1 MMKKIIV
8 RKEAEH
14 RETIAATFENTN
26 PEMARRALGK
36 EKFIKHATIPSQEE
50 AVFGCAGGLHAKK
63 DANYYCPAF
72 VIPMPKTQTYRDV
85 IFCTDIHN
93 LSDGTDYIGVKI
105 NDAITGQTLLEPTYT
120 SSPVGG
126 FGHTRLN
133 VHIPKISKSLLL
145 DIHIGINLSG
155 SFAEQ
160 SGFRIALQVS
170 GATAVAEYSTDELDI
185 VYPNTNDITVYP
197 TDKPYPIATALWLY
211 LLAAPE
217 EEYDLRLLPIL
228 RLQGEPIEG
237 SEVRLWAMNG
247 GYYKSAVDLRWSAFA
262 VDEAYWELTPIDEDI
277 PLGYHSGVITRKGY
291 AVRLPEELE
300 DDFAITF
307 YFALGNQPSWW
318 KPWDWKA
325 DEALMLAWGR
335 HPDYY
340 LDVLRAGVIN
350 FKPIGEDEL
359 IAYAEEFIEESNHR
373 GAVGAYPATIYY
385 DQKPLGG
392 ALDTYVITPSYSPI
406 APLVAAVII
415 VAAVSASAI
424 AIGFVV
430 MNIIRMRHEEVM
442 KYDDQSLFDNRR
454 FETPGERIEYDQAN
468 YGDEMKDAGLWPD
481 EFYDPVTGE
490 KLPEWVDTP
499 VEEYKWLKAKHPEFV
514 KDMYGE
520 ETVAK
525 LTITTKRW
533 NIPTVL
539 PVTIELQY
547 YEGPPVVGEWKDVK
561 GYPKEVDA
569 NPSEHT
575 DFVATR
581 DHRVRVTRGK
591 RILTELCS
599 GWKKVG
605 TPEEFGDKK
614 ITLSMRRR
622 LVIGGEEED

>member
-8 RKEAEH
+8 RKEVEH
-14 RETIAATFENTN
+14 KGGIAATFENIN
-26 PEMARRALGK
+26 PEIARRALGK
-36 EKFIKHATIPSQEE
+36 EKFIKRATIPSAEE

-63 DANYYCPAF
+63 GANYYCPAF

-85 IFCTDIHN
+85 ILCTDIHN
-93 LSDGTDYIGVKI
+93 LSDGTDYIGIKVT
-105 NDAITGQTLLEPTYT
+105 DAITGQTLLEPTYT
-120 SSPVGG
+120 SAPVGG
-126 FGHTRLN
+126 FKHIRSNLY
-133 VHIPKISKSLLL
+133 IPKISKSLLF
-145 DIHIGINLSG
+145 DIHIGIKLGG
-155 SFAEQ
+155 SFVEK
-160 SGFRIALQVS
+160 SRFRVALQVS
-170 GATAVAEYSTDELDI
+170 GTAAVAEYSTDELDI

-197 TDKPYPIATALWLY
+197 ADKPYPIATTLWLY
-211 LLAAPE
+211 LLAAPDE
-217 EEYDLRLLPIL
+217 EHDLRLLPIL
-228 RLQGEPIEG
+228 RLQGEPIKG

-247 GYYKSAVDLRWSAFA
+247 GYYQSAVDLRWSAFA
-262 VDEAYWELTPIDEDI
+262 VDEAYWELTPIAEDM
-277 PLGYHSGVITRKGY
+277 PLGYHSGIITRKGY
-291 AVRLPEELE
+291 AVQPPEKVE

-307 YFALGNQPSWW
+307 YFALGNQTDWW

-350 FKPIGEDEL
+350 YTTIGEDEL
-359 IAYAEEFIEESNHR
+359 IAYAEKFVEESNHR
-373 GAVGAYPATIYY
+373 GAVGAYPTMIYY
-385 DQKPLGG
+385 DQKLLGG
-392 ALDTYVITPSYSPI
+392 ALDTYVIAPSYSPM
-406 APLVAAVII
+406 APAVAHAI
-415 VAAVSASAI
+415 VAVAI
-424 AIGFVV
+424 AAGLSVIGFVV
-430 MNIIRMRHEEVM
+430 LNVVRMRHEEVL
-442 KYDDQSLFDNRR
+442 KYDDQSLFDAHR

-499 VEEYKWLKAKHPEFV
+499 VEEYKWLIANHPEFV
-514 KDMYGE
+514 KDVYGV

-533 NIPTVL
+533 NIPTML

-547 YEGPPVVGEWKDVK
+547 HEGPPLVGEWKDVK
-561 GYPKEVDA
+561 DYPKEVDE

-591 RILTELCS
+591 RIITELCS

-614 ITLSMRRR
+614 ISLSMRRR
-622 LVIGGEEED
+622 LAIGEEED